1 MTESL
6 MPLPA
11 MAQTSTSVPPAVLLA
26 NHLKALKLPTF
37 AREHEKVAFEA
48 AQDRADY
55 PRYLLRLCELERIDR
70 ERRMVERRIRMA
82 KFPHT
87 KSFDTFDFTAQPS
100 LNKPVLSFVEGALV
114 LELTRGE
121 WIEQRRNVIALGPS
135 GTGKTHAALALGLA
149 ACQKGQSVAF
159 TTAAALVHDLM
170 EAKDER
176 RLRLLQKHL
185 ASVKLLILDEL
196 GYVPFTAVGGELLF
210 EVLSQRYERGSTLIT
225 SNLPFDEWTSVFG
238 SERLTG
244 ALLDRLTH
252 HVHILEMNGDSF
264 RLASSRKRQKD
275 KEGSKMA

>member
-1 MTESL
+1 
-6 MPLPA
+6 
-11 MAQTSTSVPPAVLLA
+11 
-26 NHLKALKLPTF
+26 
-37 AREHEKVAFEA
+37 
-48 AQDRADY
+48 
-55 PRYLLRLCELERIDR
+55 
-70 ERRMVERRIRMA
+70 MVERRIRPSPSSHGA

-100 LNKPVLSFVEGALV
+100 LNKALV

-225 SNLPFDEWTSVFG
+225 SNLPFDEWTPRQSHDAPHHGHVAHC
-238 SERLTG
+238 SAPS
-244 ALLDRLTH
+244 ALLAR
-252 HVHILEMNGDSF
+252 
-264 RLASSRKRQKD
+264 SST
-275 KEGSKMA
+275 G